1 MPFTVRHAGPDD
13 AEVLVSLIL
22 ELAEYER
29 MTDEAEPDAD
39 ALRKHLAPDAN
50 PRCDALLAEDDATGE
65 AVGFALFFQN
75 YSTFL
80 SRWGIYLEDLYV
92 KPSFRGQGIGFA
104 LLKRVADVADERGC
118 RRLEW
123 SVLNWNQLAI
133 DFYRRLGARSMDD
146 WTTMRLTEFGLE
158 KR

>member
-1 MPFTVRHAGPDD
+1 MPFTLRPAGPDD
-13 AEVLVSLIL
+13 AEILVSLIL
-22 ELAEYER
+22 ELAEYEK
-29 MTDEAEPDAD
+29 MTDEAQPDAE
-39 ALRKHLAPDAN
+39 ALRAHLDPDAN

-92 KPSFRGQGIGFA
+92 KPEFRGEGIGFA
-104 LLKRVADVADERGC
+104 LLKRVAEIADERGC

-133 DFYRRLGARSMDD
+133 DFYRRLGARAMDE
-146 WTTMRLTEFGLE
+146 WTTMRLTNFGF
-158 KR
+158 